1 MTRQPAIIKEKL
13 AAVAAQR
20 QKALSLPAKEAMD
33 LILGS
38 PDAPAIVHSMADQD
52 FYFLVND
59 IGPED
64 ALELLALGSG
74 SQWEHIT
81 DIECWHKDRISGPEM
96 LRWFDL
102 LMRADK
108 NRFVQWMAADKH
120 ELLELLL
127 YYTTQASAREH
138 DQEPSEFDESFF
150 TFDDVFYVRFTKR
163 WPQDPDLPET
173 LEADHEKM
181 LYAFLKHLAEI
192 DFIAYR
198 DLLFYTAN
206 VLPTEAEE
214 EVFRQRS
221 IRLAEK
227 GLLPFDEAVGIYQPL
242 PQGRKPVKKP
252 ARRPAKRSRL
262 PVPVVHHRLLKKTTL
277 FAQAL
282 ERVDSP
288 AALEELSTEF
298 AALCNSIVVADGARL
313 SAKKEL
319 AHVVNKACGYIA
331 IGLFRLAESKET
343 LNPSKAAALMTTH
356 ALGDIFRSGYGAA
369 MEIKRTADR
378 WHSTSWCSAK
388 QLPVSF
394 WGEERA
400 GILAGLLIKRP
411 LFFDAQTGLPRE
423 FESMEDIDRTR
434 AVLDE
439 IMTID
444 GLLKKADVDPAPVSG
459 TVLTATN
466 LVLTLWARSVLDLPE
481 TVEFIPVNQFGP
493 FLSGLF
499 KKAEGKEDGR
509 IQDDKKESF
518 LQWLSGR
525 TGVEPHDISAQAGH
539 VLERMF
545 AEAEAELGAVAPKDL
560 DPKFVQVFLV
570 S

>member
-20 QKALSLPAKEAMD
+20 QKALSLPAKQAMD
-33 LILGS
+33 LILSS

-74 SQWEHIT
+74 SQWEYIT
-81 DIECWHKDRISGPEM
+81 DIECWHKDMISGPEM
-96 LRWFDL
+96 IRWFDL

-173 LEADHEKM
+173 LEVDHEKM

-206 VLPTEAEE
+206 VLPAEAEE

-242 PQGRKPVKKP
+242 PRSRKPAKKP
-252 ARRPAKRSRL
+252 ARRPAKESRL

-288 AALEELSTEF
+288 AAVEDLSTEF
-298 AALCNSIVVADGARL
+298 AALCNSLVVADGARL
-313 SAKKEL
+313 SAKQEL

-331 IGLFRLAESKET
+331 IGLFRLAESKDALT
-343 LNPSKAAALMTTH
+343 PSKAAALMTTH
-356 ALGDIFRSGYGAA
+356 ALADIFRSGYGAA
-369 MEIKRTADR
+369 MEIKRAADR
-378 WHSTSWCSAK
+378 WHLTSWCAAK

-423 FESMEDIDRTR
+423 FESMEDIHRAQ

-439 IMTID
+439 ITAVD
-444 GLLKKADVDPAPVSG
+444 HLLKKMDVDPSPVST

-466 LVLTLWARSVLDLPE
+466 LVLTLWARSVLGLPE
-481 TVEFIPVNQFGP
+481 TVEFIPANQLRP
-493 FLSGLF
+493 FLGDLF
-499 KKAEGKEDGR
+499 KKAEGKKGR
-509 IQDDKKESF
+509 RIHDDKKELF
-518 LQWLSGR
+518 LKWLSKA
-525 TGVEPHDISAQAGH
+525 TGLETYDISTQAGH
-539 VLERMF
+539 ALERMF
-545 AEAEAELGAVAPKDL
+545 AEVEADLGAVAPKDL